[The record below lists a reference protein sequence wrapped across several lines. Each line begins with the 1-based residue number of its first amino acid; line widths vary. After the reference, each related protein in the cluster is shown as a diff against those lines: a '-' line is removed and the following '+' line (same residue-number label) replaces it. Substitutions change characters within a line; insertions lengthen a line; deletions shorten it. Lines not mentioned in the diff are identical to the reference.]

1 MDRVE
6 LVQSL
11 SKVPQRTQI
20 KEIANQYNQLI
31 FDFNFG
37 GS

>member
-20 KEIANQYNQLI
+20 KEIASQYNQLI
-31 FDFNFG
+31 CDFNFG